1 MKLKCLSLDPVLIDN
16 QLQTLNLA
24 GLEAIEIFMFT
35 EPVPISWLSRFAST
49 HPTLNELWF
58 FEIYQTLFTD
68 NAPPFLSSLVDNFRQ
83 ELHDTSTL
91 SNIGLRRPIGRS
103 SQEWHVIGLTL
114 RTRHSLIEKLLL
126 SASSFPKL
134 EILTLDL
141 ESQQGMF
148 DIEDLSSVLA
158 RFSSLRELRV
168 RVERELWALTSY
180 MAKKVRSLD
189 SIYIEDAGYGY
200 EDEYTIQLWGF
211 KGSSCTQ

>member
-1 MKLKCLSLDPVLIDN
+1 M
-16 QLQTLNLA
+16 
-24 GLEAIEIFMFT
+24 
-35 EPVPISWLSRFAST
+35 
-49 HPTLNELWF
+49 
-58 FEIYQTLFTD
+58 
-68 NAPPFLSSLVDNFRQ
+68 
-83 ELHDTSTL
+83 
-91 SNIGLRRPIGRS
+91 PIGRS

-158 RFSSLRELRV
+158 QFSSLRVMYLKDILRQLPSGSEIEDLISPNQHTTHTLHELRV

-211 KGSSCTQ
+211 KGWLHVLNSERAIGGTLATEHI